1 MTTLTGKTQ
10 NGFTYEA
17 DYEVA
22 SGGRVLWNAT
32 FRRDGDYAGV
42 RHGRLYDMQTV
53 EAATVD
59 DLVKTSIESTW
70 TDAT

>member
-1 MTTLTGKTQ
+1 MTTFSGKTR
-10 NGFTYEA
+10 NGFTYEC
-17 DYEVA
+17 DYETA

-42 RHGRLYDMQTV
+42 RHGRLHDV
-53 EAATVD
+53 DGVAAAAVN
-59 DLVKTSIESTW
+59 DLVKAGIESTW